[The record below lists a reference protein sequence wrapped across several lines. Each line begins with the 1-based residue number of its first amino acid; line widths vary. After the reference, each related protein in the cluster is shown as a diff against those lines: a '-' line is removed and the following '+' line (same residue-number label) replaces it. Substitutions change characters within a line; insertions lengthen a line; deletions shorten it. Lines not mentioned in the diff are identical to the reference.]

1 MQYEIK
7 GGAFPVVICQLN
19 DGEQMITEK
28 GSMVWMSPNMEMKT
42 SGGGVGKMFSKAF
55 SGESM
60 FQNIYTARGGNALI
74 AFGSSFPGQILALE
88 IGPGNEIILQKAAF
102 LASEPG
108 VQLSMHFNKKLGAG
122 FFGGEGFI
130 MQKLSGRGMAFAEV
144 DGELVEYTLGP
155 GQQMIVDTGNV
166 LGFERT
172 VAIDIQ
178 QVKGLKN
185 KFFGGEGFFNT
196 VLTGPGKI
204 WLQTMPISGV
214 AMSIPSCPPRATA
227 EFSAL
232 NFPQNPNDPNECFRS
247 ELSQRT
253 QMIPDPQTQI
263 PQTQRSAEVY
273 ARSLSRCR
281 AGLGPAGA

>member
-7 GGAFPVVICQLN
+7 GGAFPVVVCQLN

-55 SGESM
+55 SGESI
-60 FQNIYTARGGNALI
+60 FQNIYTARGNGMI
-74 AFGSSFPGQILALE
+74 AFGSSFPGQILPLS
-88 IGPGNEIILQKAAF
+88 IGPGQDIILQKSAF
-102 LASEPG
+102 LAAEPG
-108 VQLSMHFNKKLGAG
+108 VQLSIHFNKKIGAG

-130 MQKLSGRGMAFAEV
+130 MQRLSGRGTAFAEV

-155 GQQMIVDTGNV
+155 GQQMVVDTGNV
-166 LGFERT
+166 MGFESS

-214 AMSIPSCPPRATA
+214 AMSIYPFLPKGNA
-227 EFSAL
+227 
-232 NFPQNPNDPNECFRS
+232 
-247 ELSQRT
+247 
-253 QMIPDPQTQI
+253 
-263 PQTQRSAEVY
+263 
-273 ARSLSRCR
+273 
-281 AGLGPAGA
+281 